1 MIVLP
6 GSNQEALN
14 MLTPESNSS
23 ICPYEAVAAQVK
35 HDRKMQRKRVAE
47 ERLRRQLC
55 FSISYDDELPSE
67 ERLRLKTKDYFA
79 FPTIHTSDERFKAA
93 CREVV
98 LKTPSPKKRR
108 LLKPII
114 PTLSPNRVDELKE
127 IIREAEKA
135 IKSAKKELAALTN
148 QEQED
153 TEIESGGES
162 EDERCLF

>member
-1 MIVLP
+1 MCSSRLVIVLP

-55 FSISYDDELPSE
+55 FSESYPNNKDSPRFE
-67 ERLRLKTKDYFA
+67 EALLR
-79 FPTIHTSDERFKAA
+79 
-93 CREVV
+93 
-98 LKTPSPKKRR
+98 TPSPKKQKVG
-108 LLKPII
+108 KPII
-114 PTLSPNRVDELKE
+114 PTLSPNRVDELRKT
-127 IIREAEKA
+127 IREAEKA
-135 IKSAKKELAALTN
+135 IKSAKRELAALTN
-148 QEQED
+148 QEEKEPED
-153 TEIESGGES
+153 TETESVGES